1 MSKKGFNPYKVLN
14 FILKYKGIKDVCI
27 FGTSEE
33 INKYVPNSQVK
44 EVIDGL
50 EEFGYSSWDSEE
62 NPYNINV
69 FEPYNSKHELNIPL
83 IKYIMAGADKL
94 VFIGCPHDFIKKVK
108 FNEQEWYSTVHLFH
122 YMNSNAYGKMPKIK
136 EEFEMDKIIT
146 LEEKNENGKQSKEV

>member
-50 EEFGYSSWDSEE
+50 EEFGYSSWDAEE

-108 FNEQEWYSTVHLFH
+108 FNK
-122 YMNSNAYGKMPKIK
+122 NAIVVDIWGIVK
-136 EEFEMDKIIT
+136 DKKTNVIREI
-146 LEEKNENGKQSKEV
+146 